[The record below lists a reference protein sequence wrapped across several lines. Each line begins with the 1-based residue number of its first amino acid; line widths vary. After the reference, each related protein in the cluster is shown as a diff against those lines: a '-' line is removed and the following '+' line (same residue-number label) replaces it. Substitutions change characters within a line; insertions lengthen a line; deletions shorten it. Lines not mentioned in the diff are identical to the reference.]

1 MLRGEQKI
9 NTHYFCVLYRV
20 HALTSKHVFSEHNKF
35 IFVASSVDDG
45 MKKALLTI
53 WTLWRLSCWHWCYCY
68 YMLFRVYSFFARHH
82 HHDHQIIITIPWW
95 LIIKSLF
102 DSGRGRERPKERKIL
117 QWTNYNGGESSKS
130 SKRGSHNITSSYLA
144 HLKLSILFC
153 AFFLFFLKSEDC
165 L

>member
-1 MLRGEQKI
+1 MYYTECMHSDQNMSFRSII
-9 NTHYFCVLYRV
+9 NSFLLEVL
-20 HALTSKHVFSEHNKF
+20 LMMEW
-35 IFVASSVDDG
+35 
-45 MKKALLTI
+45 KKALLTI